1 VPEEKSSFST
11 IIASFNWFLI
21 GKVNMYSGPY
31 SYDSASPFKGECGK
45 DSYLLLSLQ
54 IFLKKSSLFIDLAR
68 NMVSFADQLTKR
80 LPPPF

>member
-1 VPEEKSSFST
+1 MN
-11 IIASFNWFLI
+11 IH
-21 GKVNMYSGPY
+21 SGSH

-68 NMVSFADQLTKR
+68 NMVSFANLLIKKDFPHPSVVKDGGSNER
-80 LPPPF
+80 MN